1 MEYYQAVIGAKW
13 KLINVKWKF
22 GWNIN
27 GFKWKI
33 KDEPL
38 LGTKRDMTKNYPE
51 TLGEWIKQQWVTSS
65 CRRAPVLVFG
75 FE

>member
-27 GFKWKI
+27 GLKWKL
-33 KDEPL
+33 KE
-38 LGTKRDMTKNYPE
+38 
-51 TLGEWIKQQWVTSS
+51 
-65 CRRAPVLVFG
+65 
-75 FE
+75 